1 MFIFYVFSE
10 KIDCA
15 YLKKYAFESHIPC
28 YVDPTGFGTP
38 SFCGLTTKDKYE
50 VVRIIKGAFLSE
62 FTATVKGGID
72 VLKKCFSVLKK

>member
-1 MFIFYVFSE
+1 MFIFHIFSE

-28 YVDPTGFGTP
+28 YDDPTGFGTL

-50 VVRIIKGAFLSE
+50 LGKIVKGAVLSE
-62 FTATVKGGID
+62 FTATVKGGFD
-72 VLKKCFSVLKK
+72 LLNKCSSALKK